1 MKSKIRSII
10 GVLKCVLLPR
20 NNMNKFLSEFVG
32 TFALVFAGTG
42 AIIINDISGGV
53 ITHLGIGLVFG
64 LIVMT
69 MIYALGE
76 ISGAH
81 FNPAV
86 SFGFWIAKRLSFKD
100 FLLFVFSQIL
110 GAITASLLL
119 KNIFPQHQT
128 LGATMPHMVSGNGD
142 FILETILTFFLMFV
156 IIHVSQG
163 AKEKGLMAGVA
174 IGGMVALEA
183 IFAGPITG
191 ASMNPARSLAPAVVS
206 GHLEFLW
213 IYLTAPFLGSALAI
227 LSCCLIRQ
235 DNKCC
240 K

>member
-1 MKSKIRSII
+1 MSKY
-10 GVLKCVLLPR
+10 
-20 NNMNKFLSEFVG
+20 LSEYIG

-42 AIIINDISGGV
+42 SIIINDVSGGA
-53 ITHLGIGLVFG
+53 ITHLGVGLVFG
-64 LIVMT
+64 LIIMT

-76 ISGAH
+76 VSGAH

-86 SFGFWIAKRLSFKD
+86 SFGFWLAKRLPSKELFS
-100 FLLFVFSQIL
+100 FVFSQIL
-110 GAITASLLL
+110 GAITASLILRVL
-119 KNIFPQHQT
+119 FPQHKS
-128 LGATMPHMVSGNGD
+128 LGATMPNLISPGGD

-156 IIHVSQG
+156 IIHVAQG

-191 ASMNPARSLAPAVVS
+191 ASMNPARSLAPAIVS

-213 IYLTAPFLGSALAI
+213 IYLTAPFIGAALAI
-227 LSCCLIRQ
+227 WSCCLIRTNG
-235 DNKCC
+235 DCC
-240 K
+240 RIS

>member
-1 MKSKIRSII
+1 
-10 GVLKCVLLPR
+10 
-20 NNMNKFLSEFVG
+20 MNKYLSEYIG

-42 AIIINDISGGV
+42 AIIINDVSGGV
-53 ITHLGIGLVFG
+53 ITHLGVGLVFG

-86 SFGFWIAKRLSFKD
+86 SFGFWLARRLPLKE
-100 FLLFVFSQIL
+100 LFPFITSQFL
-110 GAITASLLL
+110 GAMTASLVLRI
-119 KNIFPQHQT
+119 IFAQHKT
-128 LGATMPHMVSGNGD
+128 LGITLPNSISPTGD
-142 FILETILTFFLMFV
+142 FVFEAILTFFLMFV
-156 IIHVSQG
+156 IIHVSHG

-206 GHLEFLW
+206 GHLDYLW
-213 IYLTAPFLGSALAI
+213 IYLTAPFLGSAIAVS
-227 LSCCLIRQ
+227 SCCLIKA
-235 DNKCC
+235 DGCC
-240 K
+240 RSTSRALTEFSS

>member
-1 MKSKIRSII
+1 
-10 GVLKCVLLPR
+10 
-20 NNMNKFLSEFVG
+20 MNKYFSEYIG

-53 ITHLGIGLVFG
+53 ITHLGVGLVFG
-64 LIVMT
+64 LIIMT

-86 SFGFWIAKRLSFKD
+86 SFGFWLAKRLPAKELLPFVISQVLGGISASV
-100 FLLFVFSQIL
+100 FLKLIFSQHK
-110 GAITASLLL
+110 A
-119 KNIFPQHQT
+119 
-128 LGATMPHMVSGNGD
+128 LGATVPNLISPTGD
-142 FILETILTFFLMFV
+142 FIFETILTFFLMFV
-156 IIHVSQG
+156 IIHVSHG

-191 ASMNPARSLAPAVVS
+191 ASMNPARSLAPALVS
-206 GHLEFLW
+206 GHLEYLW
-213 IYLTAPFLGSALAI
+213 IYLTAPFLGSALAV
-227 LSCCLIRQ
+227 LTNNLH
-235 DNKCC
+235 
-240 K
+240 

>member
-1 MKSKIRSII
+1 MDCTDQE
-10 GVLKCVLLPR
+10 LK
-20 NNMNKFLSEFVG
+20 KYTAEFIG

-42 AIIINDISGGV
+42 AIIINDVSGGA

-86 SFGFWIAKRLSFKD
+86 SFGFWLAKRLPLKELVPFII
-100 FLLFVFSQIL
+100 SQVL
-110 GAITASLLL
+110 GAMTASLVLRI
-119 KNIFPQHQT
+119 IFVQHKT
-128 LGATMPHMVSGNGD
+128 LGITLPHSISPAGD
-142 FILETILTFFLMFV
+142 FAFETILTFFLMFV
-156 IIHVSQG
+156 IIHVSHG

-191 ASMNPARSLAPAVVS
+191 ASMNPARSLAPAIIS
-206 GHLEFLW
+206 THLEFLW
-213 IYLTAPFLGSALAI
+213 IYLTAPFLGAALAI
-227 LSCCLIRQ
+227 LSCCLIRKE
-235 DNKCC
+235 NCC
-240 K
+240 C

>member
-1 MKSKIRSII
+1 
-10 GVLKCVLLPR
+10 
-20 NNMNKFLSEFVG
+20 MNKYVSEYIG

-42 AIIINDISGGV
+42 AIIINDVSGGV
-53 ITHLGIGLVFG
+53 ITHLGVALVFG

-86 SFGFWIAKRLSFKD
+86 SFGFWLAKRLPFKE
-100 FLLFVFSQIL
+100 LPLFVISQVL
-110 GAITASLLL
+110 GAVTASLLL
-119 KNIFPQHQT
+119 KTIFPQHKT
-128 LGATMPHMVSGNGD
+128 LGATLPNIVSSGGG
-142 FILETILTFFLMFV
+142 FVVETILTFFLMLV
-156 IIHVSQG
+156 IINVSED

-191 ASMNPARSLAPAVVS
+191 ASMNPVRSLAPAIVA
-206 GHLEFLW
+206 GHFDFLW
-213 IYLTAPFLGSALAI
+213 IYLTAPFLGSAIAI
-227 LSCCLIRQ
+227 LSCCLLRI
-235 DNKCC
+235 NNCC
-240 K
+240 RTCVGG